1 MIKKLYTLL
10 ILATLSAPLL
20 AQTMGNSCDGVLFA
34 PKKGQWQIS
43 VLLGGGN
50 NFYNENTSYL
60 LPKFSHNGKPG
71 NGDNGTVGLPND
83 DKDNAQN
90 GDLSAYLN
98 IDGLNNNSLT
108 NILGIEGKYFLSD
121 CWDINFQFSMN
132 INLTPKKDYVEG
144 DYEDRPQFADH
155 ARNAGA
161 TEVICQPFEDAL
173 DQIEGDKDTYFVVLT
188 RGHRY
193 DQVCLEKIVGKEH
206 AYIGMIGSRRRSAMV
221 KQNLI
226 EKGCSQEVIGEI
238 KSPIGLNIG
247 AETPEEIGVAIMA
260 EIIEVKNQ
268 NKRVCGYPKD
278 LLEAILDIVHP
289 GKKMLAT
296 IITRKGSAPRNVGSK
311 MLILEDGSCVGTI
324 GGGCMEAEVLRKAR
338 VMMHENNTG
347 LKTEYVDMTGDDA
360 EEEGMVCGGTIEVLL
375 EPLWN

>member
-144 DYEDRPQFADH
+144 DYEVEDMIIPAQDYIS
-155 ARNAGA
+155 ARMSNNWYAAVGSNRYFKVGNPRIHPYLGGSLGFQMA
-161 TEVICQPFEDAL
+161 RVETTKPYTGDMVVDPDTEVEVPEQLYGSGSNAVKLLGIKAAGVAGIEYSLAPGLVLGFQFQPLA
-173 DQIEGDKDTYFVVLT
+173 Y
-188 RGHRY
+188 RY
-193 DQVCLEKIVGKEH
+193 DVIQLCPKGFDKYNASHHNIKIFD
-206 AYIGMIGSRRRSAMV
+206 M
-221 KQNLI
+221 
-226 EKGCSQEVIGEI
+226 
-238 KSPIGLNIG
+238 P
-247 AETPEEIGVAIMA
+247 
-260 EIIEVKNQ
+260 
-268 NKRVCGYPKD
+268 
-278 LLEAILDIVHP
+278 
-289 GKKMLAT
+289 
-296 IITRKGSAPRNVGSK
+296 
-311 MLILEDGSCVGTI
+311 
-324 GGGCMEAEVLRKAR
+324 VLKLGIRF
-338 VMMHENNTG
+338 
-347 LKTEYVDMTGDDA
+347 
-360 EEEGMVCGGTIEVLL
+360 
-375 EPLWN
+375 

>member
-1 MIKKLYTLL
+1 MMENVFEILKDLPKPGDYVLL
-10 ILATLSAPLL
+10 TVAKGSAAGEKAILAEKKIIWESKENGFFSAHFSEAGDLKKCGL
-20 AQTMGNSCDGVLFA
+20 YEIREQQVFCDIIG
-34 PKKGQWQIS
+34 GQEHL
-43 VLLGGGN
+43 VNCGGGHVSVPVIN
-50 NFYNENTSYL
+50 IGIML
-60 LPKFSHNGKPG
+60 GWKV
-71 NGDNGTVGLPND
+71 TVL
-83 DKDNAQN
+83 
-90 GDLSAYLN
+90 
-98 IDGLNNNSLT
+98 
-108 NILGIEGKYFLSD
+108 
-121 CWDINFQFSMN
+121 
-132 INLTPKKDYVEG
+132 
-144 DYEDRPQFADH
+144 EDRPQFADH

-226 EKGCSQEVIGEI
+226 EKGCSQVVFGEI
-238 KSPIGLNIG
+238 KSPIGVNIG

-268 NKRVCGYPKD
+268 NKRDSGYPKD
-278 LLEAILDIVHP
+278 LLEAILDIVHT

-347 LKTEYVDMTGDDA
+347 LKTEYVDMTGDDV
-360 EEEGMVCGGTIEVLL
+360 EEVGFVCGCTIEVVL

>member
-121 CWDINFQFSMN
+121 CCDINFQFSMN

-144 DYEDRPQFADH
+144 DYEVEDMIIPAQDYIS
-155 ARNAGA
+155 ARMSNNWYAAVGSNRYFKVGNPRIHPYLGGSLGFQMARVETTKPYTGDMVVDPDTEVEVPEQLYGSGSNAGQMFGIKA
-161 TEVICQPFEDAL
+161 AGVAGIEYSLAPGLVLGFQFQPLA
-173 DQIEGDKDTYFVVLT
+173 Y
-188 RGHRY
+188 RY
-193 DQVCLEKIVGKEH
+193 DVIQLCPKGFDKYNASHHNIKIFD
-206 AYIGMIGSRRRSAMV
+206 M
-221 KQNLI
+221 
-226 EKGCSQEVIGEI
+226 
-238 KSPIGLNIG
+238 P
-247 AETPEEIGVAIMA
+247 
-260 EIIEVKNQ
+260 
-268 NKRVCGYPKD
+268 
-278 LLEAILDIVHP
+278 
-289 GKKMLAT
+289 
-296 IITRKGSAPRNVGSK
+296 
-311 MLILEDGSCVGTI
+311 
-324 GGGCMEAEVLRKAR
+324 VLKLGIRF
-338 VMMHENNTG
+338 
-347 LKTEYVDMTGDDA
+347 
-360 EEEGMVCGGTIEVLL
+360 
-375 EPLWN
+375 